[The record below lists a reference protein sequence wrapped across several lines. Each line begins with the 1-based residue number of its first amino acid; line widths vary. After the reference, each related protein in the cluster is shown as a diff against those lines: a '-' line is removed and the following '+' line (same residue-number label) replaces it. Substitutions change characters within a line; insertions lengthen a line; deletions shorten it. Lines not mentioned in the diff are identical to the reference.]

1 MGKPLRKTW
10 ALWLTALA
18 VLLFGAAELF
28 FGRDTAEPLSVTLP
42 DTDEAETIL
51 VVCGGTVALI
61 DPAEEDADA
70 LRTVLRS
77 RRIGRIDVLIRTDD
91 EEAPSFLAEEYD
103 VGRQIAAEEG
113 ETVCV
118 EDAVVEIGGEEIRIL
133 HGENVIRINDE
144 TAASMDGASVYY
156 SDGRSLRVQPEGSR
170 FP

>member
-28 FGRDTAEPLSVTLP
+28 FGRDNMAEPLSVTLP
-42 DTDEAETIL
+42 DTDGAETIL

-77 RRIGRIDVLIRTDD
+77 RRIGRIDVLIRKDD
-91 EEAPSFLAEEYD
+91 EEAPSFLTEEYD
-103 VGRQIAAEEG
+103 VGRLITAEEG

-144 TAASMDGASVYY
+144 TSMDGASVYY

>member
-1 MGKPLRKTW
+1 MGKTLRKTW

-42 DTDEAETIL
+42 DTDGAETIL

-70 LRTVLRS
+70 LRTVLRG

-103 VGRQIAAEEG
+103 VGR
-113 ETVCV
+113 
-118 EDAVVEIGGEEIRIL
+118 
-133 HGENVIRINDE
+133 
-144 TAASMDGASVYY
+144 
-156 SDGRSLRVQPEGSR
+156 
-170 FP
+170 